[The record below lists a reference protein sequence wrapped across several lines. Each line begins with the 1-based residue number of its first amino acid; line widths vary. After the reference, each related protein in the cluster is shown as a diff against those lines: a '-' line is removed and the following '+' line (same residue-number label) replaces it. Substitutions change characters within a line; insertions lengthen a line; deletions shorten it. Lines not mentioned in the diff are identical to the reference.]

1 LCAIPI
7 SAKLAQ
13 GVERITPVVVD
24 LLEN

>member
-1 LCAIPI
+1 LYAIPI